1 MIEFNTEV
9 LEVIQRTKDVKSFRF
24 RTEEGADFQAGQWF
38 FLTIKVG
45 EEEQTKPFSFSNS
58 PTEKGY
64 IEFTKRLTQS
74 DFSKTLD
81 KLGPGDTARIKM
93 PYGNFSLEEGGKK
106 ILFLS
111 GGIGITPV
119 RSMCRYATD
128 TGADVDIALLYG
140 NASEDEIVFRDD
152 FDAMQKE
159 NSNLKVIHTLACPVG
174 SWKGCCGFIDK
185 SMICREFPDSAERV
199 FYVCGPPAMVNCITP
214 VLKSQLGVP
223 DDRIILE
230 RFMGYE

>member
-24 RTEEGADFQAGQWF
+24 RSKEDADFTAGQWF
-38 FLTIKVG
+38 FLTIKIG

-64 IEFTKRLTQS
+64 LEFTKRLTQS

-81 KLGPGDTARIKM
+81 KLVPGDVAKIKM
-93 PYGNFSLEEGGKK
+93 SYGNFSLEAGGKK
-106 ILFLS
+106 ILILS

-119 RSMCRYATD
+119 RSMCKYATD
-128 TGADVDIALLYG
+128 TGLDVDIALLYG
-140 NASEDEIVFRDD
+140 NAAEDEIVFRDD

-159 NSNLKVIHTLACPVG
+159 NSFLKVVHTLACPVDG
-174 SWKGCCGFIDK
+174 WKGCCGFIDK
-185 SMICREFPDSAERV
+185 NMIFREFPDCDERV
-199 FYVCGPPAMVNCITP
+199 YYVCGPPAMVNCLTP
-214 VLKSQLGVP
+214 VLKEGMGVS

-230 RFMGYE
+230 RFMGY